1 MYPGNQN
8 LRSEIWA
15 IETGSLSASL
25 FACRHGPCL
34 AAGKSCYQ
42 AQCEEL
48 RAKKGIVKKKKQL
61 THERESEE
69 QPRPLPPPSWLGGE
83 GCWGRAT
90 AAAAAATSIDF
101 WLDLRRRK
109 KQRIHA
115 HRERRRKDE
124 NQNKLFFSRSMTRIF
139 FPIWTEQKKYWKQAS
154 SFSI

>member
-90 AAAAAATSIDF
+90 AAAATSIDF

-139 FPIWTEQKKYWKQAS
+139 FPNLNEAEEILKAG
-154 SFSI
+154 FFIFH